1 MKIDKSD
8 RRWFFSLL
16 LVVVFITTLPY
27 FVALSKQGTDWVF
40 SGFFIGVEDG
50 NSYLA
55 KMLSGMAGSWL
66 FKTPYTTQPQNGIF
80 AFLPYLLLGKL
91 VQPPAQHIQLIMLFQ
106 VFRWLGIFIYML
118 GIYRFV
124 RLFVVEIKFR
134 FLALLLAAFG
144 GGLGWLLP
152 LFGVTSIFG
161 TVPLDYYSPET
172 FGFLSLYTLPHLAV
186 ARGLMFM
193 GITEYIQYSRNQS
206 STKKFQVLNSRI
218 YFLIGR
224 IFPTTKYCDW
234 IIPRFLIFNI
244 EFYLRKI

>member
-66 FKTPYTTQPQNGIF
+66 FKTPYTTQPQNGII

-91 VQPPAQHIQLIMLFQ
+91 VHPPAQHIQLIMLFQ
-106 VFRWLGIFIYML
+106 VFRWVGDFHLHVGYL
-118 GIYRFV
+118 SD
-124 RLFVVEIKFR
+124 LFAYSWLKQNFD
-134 FLALLLAAFG
+134 FLHSFLQHSAGAWG
-144 GGLGWLLP
+144 GC
-152 LFGVTSIFG
+152 
-161 TVPLDYYSPET
+161 YH
-172 FGFLSLYTLPHLAV
+172 FLV
-186 ARGLMFM
+186 
-193 GITEYIQYSRNQS
+193 
-206 STKKFQVLNSRI
+206 
-218 YFLIGR
+218 
-224 IFPTTKYCDW
+224 
-234 IIPRFLIFNI
+234 
-244 EFYLRKI
+244 

>member
-1 MKIDKSD
+1 
-8 RRWFFSLL
+8 
-16 LVVVFITTLPY
+16 
-27 FVALSKQGTDWVF
+27 
-40 SGFFIGVEDG
+40 
-50 NSYLA
+50 
-55 KMLSGMAGSWL
+55 
-66 FKTPYTTQPQNGIF
+66 
-80 AFLPYLLLGKL
+80 
-91 VQPPAQHIQLIMLFQ
+91 MLFQ

-193 GITEYIQYSRNQS
+193 GITEYIQYSKESTLNQEI
-206 STKKFQVLNSRI
+206 QVLNTQAVI
-218 YFLIGR
+218 FLSPD
-224 IFPTTKYCDW
+224 F
-234 IIPRFLIFNI
+234 FNH
-244 EFYLRKI
+244 